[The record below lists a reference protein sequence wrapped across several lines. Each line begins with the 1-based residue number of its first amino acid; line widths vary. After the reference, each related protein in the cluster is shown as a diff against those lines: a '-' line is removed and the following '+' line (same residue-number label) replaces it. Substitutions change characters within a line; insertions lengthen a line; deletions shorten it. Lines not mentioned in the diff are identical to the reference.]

1 MFKFKIHQLDNFKLV
16 QKVCNE
22 AMINNLMIGVIAPPG
37 IGKTF
42 SLNYFTKTNHNVFYI
57 ELGKSVTSK
66 EMYNRI
72 LNSIKNQNTNTKKS
86 VTEILREIKMELEN
100 NGSKNLIIIDEAGM
114 FNKSRLSYF
123 HELRNLTLYNCGIVI
138 SGPKNF
144 EKNIIDW
151 VQDEIEGVEE
161 FYSRVSYWANL
172 NRPTN
177 AEIKAIFKNEN
188 LGKTDMEKTLL
199 TNILKSPYEKR
210 SWRKIE
216 MLIQR
221 CLFDQEL
228 SSKKDAD
235 KTTD

>member
-123 HELRNLTLYNCGIVI
+123 HELRNLTLYNCGI
-138 SGPKNF
+138 
-144 EKNIIDW
+144 
-151 VQDEIEGVEE
+151 
-161 FYSRVSYWANL
+161 
-172 NRPTN
+172 RPTN

-199 TNILKSPYEKR
+199 NNILKSPYEKR

-235 KTTD
+235 KTID